1 MADNVACE
9 QGGSQYSVV
18 GVNVGRKFIGGDSR
32 FQSSGEVAPSNCS
45 DTGTAAVKIAPSG
58 SFSARHARRGPSG
71 IGLWRRRAGLHLS
84 NANDLGKW
92 VPSGGFLGFTIKAE
106 DATTCVCAAT
116 TPDSNYHLT
125 GCRVTDDKY
134 TFLITFAPATD
145 HATRAPC
152 TPALSR
158 EFRDTNG
165 TVETSTAQ
173 RVMRSQL
180 GAGLSVCASGDAL
193 ILDSRRLTRQV
204 TGGDGELF
212 DMR

>member
-18 GVNVGRKFIGGDSR
+18 GVNVGWKFIGGDSR

-125 GCRVTDDKY
+125 GCRSRT
-134 TFLITFAPATD
+134 TSTPFSSPSPQPPITRQGHHARQHLAESS
-145 HATRAPC
+145 ATRTGP
-152 TPALSR
+152 SR
-158 EFRDTNG
+158 PPPH
-165 TVETSTAQ
+165 
-173 RVMRSQL
+173 
-180 GAGLSVCASGDAL
+180 SG
-193 ILDSRRLTRQV
+193 
-204 TGGDGELF
+204 
-212 DMR
+212 